1 MTTSANKTTVR
12 RYIDAFNRLDHAD
25 ILACLTD
32 DVEWVFPGLYH
43 HYGKEAFDREVANA
57 DGGNGPPLIT
67 VSREIE
73 EHDVVVA
80 EGTVRAQLKSGDF
93 IELAYC
99 DVFEMR
105 DGKIRKLTSY
115 VVQVPSGA
123 RPARQ
128 AS

>member
-1 MTTSANKTTVR
+1 M
-12 RYIDAFNRLDHAD
+12 
-25 ILACLTD
+25 
-32 DVEWVFPGLYH
+32 YH
-43 HYGKEAFDREVANA
+43 HYGKEAFDREVAKA
-57 DGGNGPPLIT
+57 DGNGPPLIT

-80 EGTVRAQLKSGDF
+80 EGTVRAQLGSSDF

-99 DVFEMR
+99 DAFEMR

-115 VVQVPSGA
+115 VLQVPSGA
-123 RPARQ
+123 GPAGQ

>member
-1 MTTSANKTTVR
+1 MTSRNKKTVQM
-12 RYIDAFNRLDHAD
+12 YMDAFNRLDRAA
-25 ILACLTD
+25 ILSCLTD

-57 DGGNGPPLIT
+57 DGNGPPLIT

-80 EGTVRAQLKSGDF
+80 EGTVRAQLKGGDF

-115 VVQVPSGA
+115 VLQVPSGA
-123 RPARQ
+123 GAAGQ

>member
-1 MTTSANKTTVR
+1 MTTSANKATVR
-12 RYIDAFNRLDHAD
+12 RYMDAFNRLDHAE

-43 HYGKEAFDREVANA
+43 HYGKEAFDREIENA
-57 DGGNGPPLIT
+57 DSNGPPLIT

-80 EGTVRAQLKSGDF
+80 EGTVRARLRNGDF

-99 DVFEMR
+99 DVFEMP

-123 RPARQ
+123 GPAGL